1 MLVRS
6 KQIPNWPDNYISYI
20 SKFEFTRIL
29 IHLSI
34 VHKLKLS
41 ECLGI
46 QDDKNWAK
54 SSL

>member
-20 SKFEFTRIL
+20 SKLPRIL

-46 QDDKNWAK
+46 PDDKNWAK